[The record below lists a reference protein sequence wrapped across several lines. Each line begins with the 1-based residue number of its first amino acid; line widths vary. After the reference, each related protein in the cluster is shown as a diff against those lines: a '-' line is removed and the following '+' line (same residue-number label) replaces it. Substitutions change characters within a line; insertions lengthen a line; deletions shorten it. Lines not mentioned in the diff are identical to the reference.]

1 MKSVSLLL
9 LATLLVVPTVAMA
22 WGNINAHP
30 MINTEALAYF
40 FAHEGSGG
48 KYKYSPVDRT
58 TVYTGTGVLEGGW
71 GNAPNGPISKNITG
85 WLAHGGYSADEPE
98 VFASLRHFYDPLALN
113 GGVSYLTDHIDEFYP
128 SANPEMDAKTWGLD
142 ADDNLYCWKK
152 GLQSYKY
159 AMEKTDSREAN
170 LTFAYRALGE
180 TMHLFADMTQ
190 PAHVRNDSH
199 PWAEPIEDNVTGAMV
214 TASKGYPVDSR
225 VSLAGLPG
233 NLFDQLATF
242 TNQYFYSNDTIFDGP
257 SDTLP
262 YNEWAHYPSPQ
273 FKDLT
278 YDPKRCV
285 YSGTFNG
292 IPVPMIE
299 QTASTYVLEKLGYGD
314 PNYHVPPSYAPGLAG
329 VLIPIAIHANAK
341 MIDMFF
347 PTINLTLTTTNIG
360 NNQVRLEGQ
369 MTHDVAKDPAW
380 QELGMGAIKYAGPG
394 AVMTWSNGTASKVA
408 DVIFDKGV
416 MTPID
421 INVPLSGG
429 SSLYLQVTAG
439 GRIFTSPEIEVGNV
453 VVTISPENVT
463 LNTGATQTF
472 KATVT
477 GTSNTNV
484 TWSVLEGASG
494 GTVSGSGVYTAPNTV
509 GTYHVVATSQAN
521 PTKSATA
528 TITVNAQSGRFTS
541 LDVSAAPGI
550 TTGTNCESEGAY
562 LSNHEKFAPLVWTGN
577 SFTANGEWETGT
589 GTRLETHY
597 TVSLSGTINADNT
610 LSLTG
615 TFTRREVYILG
626 WWTNP
631 SVERYR
637 DISESTSTL
646 TIDRLPKYLSNPDRW
661 FMVGEA
667 ARPYLK
673 GVSATY
679 KVTRQFPDGTSELRK
694 SCNMTDVNWAAG
706 GYVQVYT
713 NGTGQ

>member
-1 MKSVSLLL
+1 MKSMKSVSLLL

-30 MINTEALAYF
+30 MINTEALEYF
-40 FAHEGSGG
+40 FAHEGSGE

-58 TVYTGTGVLEGGW
+58 IVYTGRGVLEGGW
-71 GNAPNGPISKNITG
+71 FNAPNGPISKNITG
-85 WLAHGGYSADEPE
+85 WLGHGGYSADEPE

-128 SANPEMDAKTWGLD
+128 SANPQMDAKTWGLTEGG
-142 ADDNLYCWKK
+142 NTYCWVK
-152 GLQSYKY
+152 GLLWYKD
-159 AMEKTDSREAN
+159 ALEKTDSREAN
-170 LTFAYRALGE
+170 LTVAYRALGE

-214 TASKGYPVDSR
+214 TGYKNYPVDSR

-262 YNEWAHYPSPQ
+262 FNELAHYPSPQ

-299 QTASTYVLEKLGYGD
+299 ETASFYVLKMVLLGYSARVTK
-314 PNYHVPPSYAPGLAG
+314 YHVPPTYASGYAR

-369 MTHDVAKDPAW
+369 MTHDIDKDPAW
-380 QELGMGAIKYAGPG
+380 QALGMGAIKYTGPG
-394 AVMTWSNGTASKVA
+394 AVMTSSNGTALKVA

-416 MTPID
+416 MTPIN
-421 INVPLSGG
+421 INVPLSGA

-439 GRIFTSPEIEVGNV
+439 GRIFTSPTKVEGVNFGMNSTFKYYGGQFNFISVG
-453 VVTISPENVT
+453 TLEARGVT
-463 LNTGATQTF
+463 LWSDTLEYTDPPYRLPWEWVRLSNSSVKGGDLVKIRWIPNISCTNCGSEEFKICKQPEDGGKCSKLRLKTITYDATLC
-472 KATVT
+472 A
-477 GTSNTNV
+477 
-484 TWSVLEGASG
+484 G
-494 GTVSGSGVYTAPNTV
+494 GNCMGG
-509 GTYHVVATSQAN
+509 GL
-521 PTKSATA
+521 ATA
-528 TITVNAQSGRFTS
+528 NCVTRSFEGWNSSVDMEVTSKEGECAEVIRFHVDT
-541 LDVSAAPGI
+541 
-550 TTGTNCESEGAY
+550 
-562 LSNHEKFAPLVWTGN
+562 
-577 SFTANGEWETGT
+577 
-589 GTRLETHY
+589 
-597 TVSLSGTINADNT
+597 
-610 LSLTG
+610 
-615 TFTRREVYILG
+615 
-626 WWTNP
+626 
-631 SVERYR
+631 
-637 DISESTSTL
+637 DISMEQYYEYKEVW
-646 TIDRLPKYLSNPDRW
+646 IDGPSSLFWGSLLIN
-661 FMVGEA
+661 
-667 ARPYLK
+667 
-673 GVSATY
+673 
-679 KVTRQFPDGTSELRK
+679 
-694 SCNMTDVNWAAG
+694 
-706 GYVQVYT
+706 
-713 NGTGQ
+713 